1 MMALVG
7 VSLGSYVVEVVILLG
22 SYVVVAGNLLGSY
35 VVVILDSDDP
45 STCNICSH
53 FNTL

>member
-1 MMALVG
+1 MMAVVG
-7 VSLGSYVVEVVILLG
+7 VSQG
-22 SYVVVAGNLLGSY
+22 SYVVVVVNLLGSY